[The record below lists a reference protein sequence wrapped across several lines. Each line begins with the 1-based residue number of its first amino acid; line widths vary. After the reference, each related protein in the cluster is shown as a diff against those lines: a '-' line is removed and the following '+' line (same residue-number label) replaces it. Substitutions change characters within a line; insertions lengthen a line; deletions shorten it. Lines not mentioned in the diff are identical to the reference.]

1 MIKNSCNWEYDER
14 EDIELFMGINIPKS
28 LFEFD
33 YLDLDRILKMKLK
46 NESFDE

>member
-1 MIKNSCNWEYDER
+1 MNNKYNNR

-33 YLDLDRILKMKLK
+33 YLDLDRILKMKL
-46 NESFDE
+46 